1 MPRVLLP
8 DGTYED
14 LPDDA
19 TEAEI
24 EQYLAYK
31 RERHRQRTL
40 NRERERQPSP
50 SNSGLGSLRS
60 QDRRSERADED
71 EGTLLGAAFQGLK
84 NIPRG
89 AQQFGLSALQGF
101 EALKTPGSDTAREKE
116 LRRKLNELYA
126 SQDPRY
132 ADSNLAQLGMGLGQV
147 GAMVGTSLIPYV
159 GPGIAL
165 GGATLMGAGEAAGRI
180 ADYEA
185 RTGEDVSSSD
195 EIKALT
201 GGLALGV
208 LEMAGPGRLAKLAK
222 PLTRSARRLLPATGA
237 RAADAIESAG
247 QLGLVGREAR
257 DYITSGLKATAI
269 EGVQEGAS
277 SFGQSLL
284 AKQLYDED
292 ALADA
297 PSNALKEAII
307 GGQVGGVADVLLR
320 MAGGRRRM
328 KTRQLESKMEAAVAT
343 EAKKA
348 WEEKEDGAFDRAT
361 FIERVNSQDPV
372 DQQFIA
378 EIEDGT
384 LLEEADRQ
392 SQQRQ
397 EDIMADTE
405 LDDAERSEQLEG
417 EVKKATLAQNLL
429 TKMSYGVQAVR
440 QDNLAD
446 EGVSPEAPPETL
458 PETPSETVSETQS
471 RRQDELTEILVAAEN
486 QELTPA
492 QAAFIGETD
501 MIGVA
506 LVSDYDPMDVLAV
519 IEKVAPQAPPPEV
532 IAEAEKAAEEGV
544 RFGPAEVRSLAGET
558 TTTEQEMNEVV
569 SAVLGFDALAD
580 FGTEVVDRPVS
591 VENIDISDREVDGII
606 EQYKKAK
613 GKVSKKLAE
622 AALGAK
628 AIGQTLE
635 EFTVETLELDEN
647 VAWDKLQDGEQQAVF
662 SRILRS
668 DVQEIEGGTG
678 KSPLTPEQ
686 GLAVLSYLSGVIPE
700 PVGGAAEA
708 DADIDSFDDGGD
720 MYVEGVTKE
729 SLGLPDKPLLSQVG
743 NALEAR
749 ARGLY
754 GRLLDP
760 KGDKDEIV
768 RVLADEVELAL
779 SDPESAAEW
788 YQENL
793 EAAFQ
798 IWADE
803 RPEIRDDP
811 ILRDAARLS
820 LAVSSNG
827 AAVIPNAANAI
838 KIFDFFVENGKF
850 PTTMGLGKEAGAVDR
865 GFATMNDIMDAIGKE
880 DAFRFLDTV
889 YSVGDLKKAGLS
901 VTGETVDSNMPGSI
915 IFGPKIGG
923 AFYRNLGGFFNEV
936 TMDRWFRRT
945 IGRITGDMMEKYQ
958 PETIVT
964 GRERLRKAGLVTH
977 LKNPPARTVKGV
989 KKKGI
994 PSLLTAS
1001 EAQAMRINKNASDK
1015 DIEASS
1021 VQYVQIWEKM
1031 FSENSDARK
1040 AAKLNKTKVPARLD
1054 KPEWA
1059 LAAETHLKH
1068 VQPQI
1073 REAPK
1078 SGTERTELRA
1088 VVNELRLEVN
1098 RRTGI
1103 EYNNAAIQA
1112 LLWYPE
1118 KRLYIKLGIKQKD
1131 SDVGYEEAFDRA
1143 FPRGLIKRRI
1153 VDDFTRP
1160 ITRRLSDEAKRTAF
1174 GDGATDAIIP
1184 PRLREAPLL
1193 AAREST
1199 EYRSGFLA
1207 SPGFNPARRA
1217 LSGIARS
1224 GRFGETGRLRRLKL
1238 SIGKN
1243 QKNIPKAAKALA
1255 EDIGAEPTQVRNY
1268 IKRLISRGLVEYT
1281 GTGTSSQVQLVSPE
1295 NLRAP
1300 VATEQSIEQEQRQDR
1315 LVEEG
1320 VPRTDKE
1327 FKQHAKSLVSAKK
1340 RIDSFKLAARKNLA
1354 KMGKPDVGIKIAVAV
1369 DSIYAKIEDI
1379 YNDPD
1384 IIVQSKA
1391 YDTGPSAE
1399 VRNHGAMVLFNLSQ
1413 MERTSPDGSK
1423 TDIDTLVSDTA
1434 FHEGAHLWYLNDD
1447 LTRAEQ
1453 KSLEKYGKSQR
1464 VPKAV
1469 DGEAYNKELTWR
1481 QWTESIYGE
1490 SDPNIVEETSVRIL
1504 DALAADKIPQ
1514 NKSAGVM
1521 GKIYRDLRARAE
1533 ALVRAANDSD
1543 VLPAI
1548 EVFAKVQDGEIK
1560 RRSEEKDIEF
1570 KGMSPTQILAR
1581 SAPDQYQALKEAAE
1595 TGDEGELA
1603 AAAKAIVRS
1612 KSDGPTITLQQSLL
1626 NDLRARREIEET
1638 PGSVMPVLNQHNIEE
1653 GRISAAALN
1662 AYFDFND
1669 QSVRPYS
1676 FLEGT
1681 RYKQGEEGYQ
1691 GQQMLLA
1698 QSGEREGGPNE
1709 GIRSAKDFDERMEYT
1724 ALDILRTKLVDK
1736 RLPQWFSEKQKAAR
1750 EGAHKILAY
1759 ASAIAA
1765 WRQAD
1770 NALLYTDG
1778 IMENGPL
1785 QWIRDRDDGDRANG
1799 GLSLDGGLE
1808 VDGRPVKGMKAIAA
1822 PVIAKGEK
1830 FVAELYDFLTA
1841 HRIVD
1846 VNEKKL
1852 EAQRKLAAAQKVD
1865 AEALALNPPPA
1876 PNPDLLPPAKLPS
1889 ALQQAAPN
1897 YRKGILR
1904 FDSDIDKAAYIVGSR
1919 KTLSKKDDRYVA
1931 WLAERGVSLE
1941 EAKVLHGRVVAI
1953 AKSEYRGEEGQAI
1966 TVPADPFA
1974 NRQFNPTVVR
1984 PPGSTAPST
1993 LEKLEREARK
2003 WEEDYELINPKNP
2016 KKKGNPRTVAIK
2028 DAKALIRRVETGGGD
2043 ARILTQFKQD
2053 YSDFNYWMVEFLYE
2067 TGEITLDK
2075 KLTLQELSYV
2085 PFHRDQGWADAQ
2097 SLVNT
2102 KNKNV
2107 RGPSMIERELTGSV
2121 APLDRDLF
2129 GQITDNV
2136 TAIVRDGLLN
2146 IATQRSVRDELG
2158 NKTAMEIRPSK
2169 AAEDNEVASELGFS
2183 DVAIRV
2189 KVDGKTRIFRVKD
2202 PLLSQSIMT
2211 MGFNPVS
2218 AIEDF
2223 YGSVFRA
2230 GNKTLG
2236 MKNEAIVTGLTALST
2251 GPSKLLRELVTR
2263 SPPFIAKNILR
2274 DSMSASVVYGGGPLM
2289 TLKALRNVF
2298 LDGDLL
2304 EKARARGLG
2313 QPIDYVTDPSEF
2325 DSRAQTLLTQDEIRG
2340 LTNGIP
2346 VVSTVWDA
2354 LGQASRKSEV
2364 ATRMA
2369 VYDAVIRDTTTEAM
2383 PQGDRVE
2390 ALHQA
2395 TEIMNYGRRGS
2406 SPLFSVLTAM
2416 APFMN
2421 GRIQGLDVVLRTH
2434 LASQDSPGLYDKE
2447 FDDTAAGR
2455 LRQAG
2460 TAASRGAYL
2469 AFGTFLYWLAV
2480 HDDEEYKNTPS
2491 DLKNDWWLIPM
2502 PGSRLGVKIPIPFEI
2517 GVLYKVIPEQI
2528 LRTLS
2533 EDEHDFGDMT
2543 TEMKRQVTS
2552 TLWMDIRPQ
2561 AIRPMLDAAA
2571 NRNSFSR
2578 GQIVPTWM
2586 NNSVAASEQYNP
2598 ATNEIARLISGSLD
2612 SIPVLKGMDFLTS
2625 PMKMEYMLRQYG
2637 GTLGTYAMVLAD
2649 RATREAGGRNI
2660 VGTPADFGFGSIDKM
2675 PMLGDLLY
2683 DSQSGGGYQESFY
2696 DMVEDV
2702 DQVVAT
2708 LREMEGREDRDRGA
2722 EERYEDENR
2731 NLFRVEGRLSHFDKR
2746 MDHWRRDRDRLF
2758 TRKDLSDEDKRR
2770 ALYRMYESRDE
2781 ILSEM
2786 LNLMGTVRGVQP
2798 DLIAPPDLATI
2809 LPAPAAAGA
2818 STPARP
2824 TRPTLSRRPAPA
2836 AARASTPAQP
2846 TRPAL
2851 KRRPAPAAA
2860 GAPTPAQP
2868 TQPRVST
2875 DSLGTGTVYT
2885 KNGRAVYDSA
2895 NIDPSGTTVPTHFVD
2910 EISQRLAPGQT
2921 VEDLEAEVLATPEED
2936 LTDKKFSREIND
2948 LASDVAD
2955 SAKALLLAAERAG
2968 FRLTVNETMRSQDRQ
2983 DFLFQQGRSRDG
2995 NVVTWTLTS
3004 NHSNGRA
3011 LDLRSSK
3018 PAGYQ
3023 WLQDNAG
3030 SFGFDVLGAKDIGHI
3045 SMGEP
3050 DQ

>member
-40 NRERERQPSP
+40 NREREGQASP
-50 SNSGLGSLRS
+50 SDSGLGLLRS

-185 RTGEDVSSSD
+185 RTGEDVSRGD

-201 GGLALGV
+201 GGLGLGV

-292 ALADA
+292 ALVDA

-328 KTRQLESKMEAAVAT
+328 KTRRLESKMEAAVAT

-405 LDDAERSEQLEG
+405 LDDAERSEQLEE

-471 RRQDELTEILVAAEN
+471 RRQDELREILVAAEN

-492 QAAFIGETD
+492 QAAFVGETD

-519 IEKVAPQAPPPEV
+519 IKKVAPQAPPPEV

-591 VENIDISDREVDGII
+591 VDNIDISDREVDGII

-613 GKVSKKLAE
+613 GKVSEKLAE

-647 VAWDKLQDGEQQAVF
+647 VAWKKLQDGEQQAVF

-686 GLAVLSYLSGVIPE
+686 GLAVLSYLSGVRPE
-700 PVGGAAEA
+700 PVGGPAEA
-708 DADIDSFDDGGD
+708 DMAPPAEGGD
-720 MYVEGVTKE
+720 TYIGGVTREKI
-729 SLGLPDKPLLSQVG
+729 GLEVG
-743 NALEAR
+743 VAPKLAEIGHALEGYAR
-749 ARGLY
+749 TLY
-754 GRLLDP
+754 GGLLDL
-760 KGDKDEIV
+760 KKDKARIV

-779 SDPESAAEW
+779 SDPENAGEW
-788 YQENL
+788 YTENL

-798 IWADE
+798 IWADA
-803 RPEIRDDP
+803 RPEIRTDP
-811 ILRDAARLS
+811 IMADAARLS

-827 AAVIPNAANAI
+827 AAVIPNAENAVR
-838 KIFDFFVENGKF
+838 IFDFFIEKRRF
-850 PTTMGLGKEAGAVDR
+850 PTNMGRGKEGRAINR
-865 GFATMNDIMDAIGKE
+865 GFATMNNVIDAIGE
-880 DAFRFLDTV
+880 ADAFKFLDTV
-889 YSVGDLKKAGLS
+889 YRVGDLNDAGLNIKS
-901 VTGETVDSNMPGSI
+901 EAVDSNIPGSI
-915 IFGPKIGG
+915 VFGPKVGG
-923 AFYRNLGGFFNEV
+923 AFYRNLGGFFDEI

-945 IGRITGDMMEKYQ
+945 IGRVTGDMTEK
-958 PETIVT
+958 PTAKTIESGRNRFRNISKVT
-964 GRERLRKAGLVTH
+964 SL
-977 LKNPPARTVKGV
+977 
-989 KKKGI
+989 KKKSKTG
-994 PSLLTAS
+994 LTGK
-1001 EAQAMRINKNASDK
+1001 EAEAMRAPDK
-1015 DIEASS
+1015 ATDQQLADLA
-1021 VQYVQIWEKM
+1021 VTYVQIWNKK
-1031 FSENSDARK
+1031 FNDNAAAQAAADKNNTK
-1040 AAKLNKTKVPARLD
+1040 APDLLT

-1059 LAAETHLKH
+1059 KAAETHLRH
-1068 VQPQI
+1068 VERPI
-1073 REAPK
+1073 REKP
-1078 SGTERTELRA
+1078 SGPGERGEIRAVINALRTE
-1088 VVNELRLEVN
+1088 VQK
-1098 RRTGI
+1098 RTGQD
-1103 EYNNAAIQA
+1103 YDNASLQA

-1118 KRLYIKLGIKQKD
+1118 KRLYRDVLGLQQTD
-1131 SDVGYEEAFDRA
+1131 SDVGYQEAFN
-1143 FPRGLIKRRI
+1143 RI
-1153 VDDFTRP
+1153 FGTPKESYDASGPVPQGIPQEP
-1160 ITRRLSDEAKRTAF
+1160 IARILPDGPQRTDI
-1174 GDGATDAIIP
+1174 GDGATDAAIP
-1184 PRLREAPLL
+1184 EGPTKTPRI

-1199 EYRSGFLA
+1199 DSRSGFLA
-1207 SPGFNPARRA
+1207 SPGSNLPRRV
-1217 LSGIARS
+1217 LSRIAAS
-1224 GRFGETGRLRRLKL
+1224 GKLGETTRLRGSKL
-1238 SIGKN
+1238 SIGGN
-1243 QKNIPKAAKALA
+1243 QKNIPKVAKALA
-1255 EDIGAEPTQVRNY
+1255 KDIGAEPTQVRNY

-1423 TDIDTLVSDTA
+1423 ADIDTLVSDTA

-1560 RRSEEKDIEF
+1560 RRSEAKDIEF

-1889 ALQQAAPN
+1889 ALQQAAPR
-1897 YRKGILR
+1897 YSKGILR

-1941 EAKVLHGRVVAI
+1941 EARLLHGRVVAI

-2016 KKKGNPRTVAIK
+2016 KKKGNPRTVTIK

-2561 AIRPMLDAAA
+2561 AIRPMIDAMA

-2586 NNSVAASEQYNP
+2586 NNSIAASEQYSP
-2598 ATNEIARLISGSLD
+2598 STNEIARLISGSLD
-2612 SIPVLKGMDFLTS
+2612 NIPVLKGMDFLTS

-2786 LNLMGTVRGVQP
+2786 LNLMGAVRGV
-2798 DLIAPPDLATI
+2798 D
-2809 LPAPAAAGA
+2809 
-2818 STPARP
+2818 S
-2824 TRPTLSRRPAPA
+2824 SR
-2836 AARASTPAQP
+2836 
-2846 TRPAL
+2846 
-2851 KRRPAPAAA
+2851 
-2860 GAPTPAQP
+2860 
-2868 TQPRVST
+2868 
-2875 DSLGTGTVYT
+2875 Y
-2885 KNGRAVYDSA
+2885 N
-2895 NIDPSGTTVPTHFVD
+2895 
-2910 EISQRLAPGQT
+2910 
-2921 VEDLEAEVLATPEED
+2921 
-2936 LTDKKFSREIND
+2936 
-2948 LASDVAD
+2948 
-2955 SAKALLLAAERAG
+2955 
-2968 FRLTVNETMRSQDRQ
+2968 
-2983 DFLFQQGRSRDG
+2983 
-2995 NVVTWTLTS
+2995 
-3004 NHSNGRA
+3004 
-3011 LDLRSSK
+3011 
-3018 PAGYQ
+3018 
-3023 WLQDNAG
+3023 
-3030 SFGFDVLGAKDIGHI
+3030 
-3045 SMGEP
+3045 
-3050 DQ
+3050 